1 MAYKPN
7 KILLIVAGRKSA
19 AEEWNTRNLCQKA
32 IETKYGGLSEGCQ
45 ALLDSKEPVLM
56 RWVFEHALGKPVD
69 KVELNGE
76 TDNKLEVTVR
86 YAKKGDNA
94 S

>member
-1 MAYKPN
+1 M
-7 KILLIVAGRKSA
+7 AGRKSA

-32 IETKYGGLSEGCQ
+32 IEEKYGGLQEGCQ
-45 ALLDSKEPVLM
+45 ALLDSREPVLM

-76 TDNKLEVTVR
+76 TDNKLEVVVR
-86 YAKKGDNA
+86 YANKGNNA
-94 S
+94 T